1 MIALPVAA
9 HSRTNKDSPGMMSGD
24 EEWPSLGGP
33 QAPAATTTEG
43 DDWELVVSENGAG
56 QGEASNTGIE
66 EVMMPNPQPLVRKNS
81 VSAPDLR
88 VLDED
93 EDEDDDAT
101 GISSSAA
108 MMSNLASLAE
118 SGTVVVAAG
127 PWGKKNKVSFKD
139 AILSKS
145 KHVQAAAP
153 SPAAEKP
160 PMKNRF
166 KSRYVV
172 TQIKRCAKSTGDL
185 LSLVENE
192 EDEPMGD
199 SDAME
204 YYSRKAHGA
213 HGRSNGLKQRPD
225 EAKRKEMIV
234 QKKNMQRQK
243 QQKK

>member
-9 HSRTNKDSPGMMSGD
+9 HSRTIKDSPGMMGGD

-33 QAPAATTTEG
+33 PANTAAAG
-43 DDWELVVSENGAG
+43 DDWEILAPEDSAG
-56 QGEASNTGIE
+56 QGETCNNGV
-66 EVMMPNPQPLVRKNS
+66 EVMLMPNPQPLVRKNS

-93 EDEDDDAT
+93 DDGVD
-101 GISSSAA
+101 SSVV
-108 MMSNLASLAE
+108 MVSNPASVTE
-118 SGTVVVAAG
+118 SGSVVVVPG

-139 AILSKS
+139 AILAPS
-145 KHVQAAAP
+145 KHVPAV
-153 SPAAEKP
+153 STSSAAEKP
-160 PMKNRF
+160 RVKNKV

-172 TQIKRCAKSTGDL
+172 TPIKRCAKSTGDL

-192 EDEPMGD
+192 EDEPMGE

-243 QQKK
+243 QGKN